1 MATVSKW
8 NPFGVAL
15 DLTATAGTVTR
26 TSADE
31 FTVVINA
38 SWECY
43 YSGGATNFGM
53 KVTSGGKTIYIPEFD
68 GDEYKSSGSGTLTG
82 TYDISGNSGQTKSIS
97 VVFDNYKDS
106 PVKSATKTITL
117 SVDVPAWTSY
127 TIKYDA
133 NGGSGAPG
141 NQTKWKN
148 QSLTLSSTKPTRAGH
163 SFLGWSTSST
173 ATNATYAAGANYTAN
188 AGATLYAVWK
198 ADTYQVTFNA
208 NGGTG
213 APAAQTKTYGK
224 TLTLSSTKPTRTNY
238 NFKGW
243 GTSAS
248 STTATYAAG
257 GSYTAN
263 AAATL
268 YAVWEL
274 AYSKPR
280 ITNFTAVRCDY
291 QGNIVD
297 DGTYLSI
304 RFDWACDR
312 PVKSIIVN
320 IYDAAGNPVPDQ
332 YGDTEGFNFTPEY
345 GDVTSGTESLY
356 VYDLENI
363 GFGPNDPGPCDTDK
377 TYTVRVTVTDE
388 IDSYNKSVTVNGL
401 IFPIDFLAGGKGVA
415 FGKPA
420 EKENTL
426 DSALKILASGGFEYP
441 VLPAGTDFNDLRTP
455 NHYSGQNA
463 NSVTYVNCPIT
474 SGSFTL
480 DVIASGPNGQ
490 TIQRLTKCEKYAPQV
505 FERTYYTNT
514 WGDWYGGWLYPA
526 IESEFEAY
534 SSTGDNLPA
543 CRKDGRVVE
552 IRGIVK
558 PINDIAYG
566 TDMHKIITVPD
577 GYRPSTTIYAL
588 CQGSGNCVWLLRV
601 NTNGAVEL
609 SRYRNGSTNTTATA
623 GTWLPFQI
631 TY

>member
-26 TSADE
+26 KSAEE
-31 FTVVINA
+31 FEVVINA

-68 GDEYKSSGSGTLTG
+68 GDKYKSSGSGTLTG
-82 TYDISGNSGQTKSIS
+82 TYSISGNGAQTKSIS
-97 VVFDNYKDS
+97 VVFDNYKTS

-127 TIKYDA
+127 TIKYNA

-141 NQTKWKN
+141 NQTKWEG
-148 QSLTLSSTKPTRAGH
+148 QALTLSSTKPTRAGH
-163 SFLGWSTSST
+163 DFLGWSTSST
-173 ATNATYAAGANYTAN
+173 ATSAAYSAGDTYPAESNAN
-188 AGATLYAVWK
+188 ATLYAVWK
-198 ADTYQVTFNA
+198 AHTYQVTFNA

-213 APAAQTKTYGK
+213 APDAQTKTYGK

-238 NFKGW
+238 NFLGW

-248 STTATYAAG
+248 STTVAYAAG

-291 QGNIVD
+291 QGNIID
-297 DGTYLSI
+297 NGTYLSI
-304 RFDWACDR
+304 RFDWVCDR
-312 PVKSIIVN
+312 PVESIIVN
-320 IYDAAGNPVPDQ
+320 IYDTAGNPVPDQ
-332 YGDTEGFNFTPEY
+332 YGDIGGFNFTPEY
-345 GDVTSGTESLY
+345 EDVTSGTESLY

-363 GFGPNDPGPCDTDK
+363 GFGSGDPGPCDTDK

-420 EKENTL
+420 ELAGYADFDYNALLKNNAAIFGRGQDGTIKEVFKPQNSNGNTVIGYGNY
-426 DSALKILASGGFEYP
+426 DNASGSTNIYGHDVYLGVSNLATP
-441 VLPAGTDFNDLRTP
+441 DTYRPYIRRGDTMTLTLRCAGYVTS
-455 NHYSGQNA
+455 SGKEVFFWIPT
-463 NSVTYVNCPIT
+463 SVPIIGSPTATVT
-474 SGSFTL
+474 SGSGFILRQGDKYTHGS
-480 DVIASGPNGQ
+480 SGSAYVTPSSYEATPTMFNGICVKAVFSNATNVTNNDAIGIQ
-490 TIQRLTKCEKYAPQV
+490 WNGTIT
-505 FERTYYTNT
+505 F
-514 WGDWYGGWLYPA
+514 
-526 IESEFEAY
+526 S
-534 SSTGDNLPA
+534 
-543 CRKDGRVVE
+543 
-552 IRGIVK
+552 
-558 PINDIAYG
+558 
-566 TDMHKIITVPD
+566 
-577 GYRPSTTIYAL
+577 
-588 CQGSGNCVWLLRV
+588 
-601 NTNGAVEL
+601 
-609 SRYRNGSTNTTATA
+609 
-623 GTWLPFQI
+623 
-631 TY
+631 